1 MTSSPADLPAG
12 YRLRRARF
20 AELDART
27 FHDLARLRER
37 VFIVEQE
44 CAYLE
49 LDGRDVEAETVHFWI
64 EADPDVAAGSGGQG
78 PREQLPVIAATLRLL
93 KGRRDHGSAAS
104 PSGAE
109 GASDAAQQS
118 SDHGYP
124 ADGGPSS
131 SDGDPEPRVIGRVVT
146 APEHRGHGLAAVL
159 LSAAVAECDASADA
173 ETRIE
178 LHAQSHL
185 TGWYGRFGF
194 APCGPEFLEDGI
206 PHTPMR
212 RPTGLPT

>member
-1 MTSSPADLPAG
+1 MTDSAPDPLPAPALPEG

-37 VFIVEQE
+37 VFVVEQE

-49 LDGRDVEAETVHFWI
+49 LDGRDIETGTVHFWI
-64 EADPDVAAGSGGQG
+64 EADGAEADGAEADDAEADDDRPA
-78 PREQLPVIAATLRLL
+78 IAATLRLL
-93 KGRRDHGSAAS
+93 HGRMDHG
-104 PSGAE
+104 
-109 GASDAAQQS
+109 DAADGVQ
-118 SDHGYP
+118 DP
-124 ADGGPSS
+124 AGR
-131 SDGDPEPRVIGRVVT
+131 DPEPRVIGRVVT
-146 APEHRGHGLAAVL
+146 APEHRGRSLAAHL
-159 LSAAVAECDASADA
+159 LRAAVAECDAAGGSDATGITITGASAA
-173 ETRIE
+173 SGAPVE

-185 TGWYGRFGF
+185 THWYARFGF

-212 RPTGLPT
+212 RG